1 MALPAKPTITAPP
14 ATLPTRGEDPV
25 DFSNNINSLVQWYPS
40 LTTNL
45 SGSIDWIE
53 ASYDEVVNVYDLTV
67 LERLAAVAAKTESE
81 DARDLSQQYRN
92 ESLGFRDESE
102 DFRDGAQAA
111 AAAAQSAAG
120 LPSLAGNA
128 GLALIVNQAETTV
141 EWGRAV
147 QNFYQEFTASGNF
160 EKDPTSTYVM
170 VHAVGGGAGGGFE
183 SSGTLRCLGTGG
195 EGWLHIF
202 RSEDLPASVSVV
214 VGLGGVGTRADGGDS
229 SFNGVVAKGGVAF
242 NISGSYIGYRG
253 ATTGVGVTTS
263 TNVVSFASLI
273 KDGIDGAC
281 SSGFDSGNSQYG
293 GGGGNTSTSSN
304 FQGVS
309 TFAGNGGLQGENGA
323 FPGGGAGGFTAGA
336 DADTNGGD
344 GVVRVWQW

>member
-14 ATLPTRGEDPV
+14 ATLPTRNEDPV

-53 ASYDEVVNVYDLTV
+53 ASYGEVVNVYDLTV
-67 LERLAAVAAKTESE
+67 LERLAAVAAKTASE

-92 ESLGFRDESE
+92 ESLGFRNESE

-183 SSGTLRCLGTGG
+183 SGVNNRCLGTGG

-202 RSEDLPASVSVV
+202 RAEDLPASVSVV
-214 VGLGGVGTRADGGDS
+214 VGLGGVGTRANGGDS
-229 SFNGVVAKGGVAF
+229 SFNGVVAKGGTAHLNTV
-242 NISGSYIGYRG
+242 SYIGLRDT
-253 ATTGVGVTTS
+253 ANALT
-263 TNVVSFASLI
+263 
-273 KDGIDGAC
+273 
-281 SSGFDSGNSQYG
+281 SSGSAIDALNLMRDGTEGFCASGYNSGNSTYG
-293 GGGGNTSTSSN
+293 GGGGNTSTTES

-323 FPGGGAGGFTAGA
+323 FPGGGGGGFTAGA